1 VQRVAVQKIFLNSQ
15 CTFHNNNIENK
26 RIIINTIKKDIENG
40 LINRLI
46 SEYLNEKKDILIEI
60 NGTIY
65 QITSSWNQNNK
76 QYNNI
81 SSIKLN
87 QCENILKEQ
96 YNIPTDESLIIFKI
110 EQAMEEL
117 LIPLIEYEIFNPKT
131 KEKLDLNYCKNENI
145 YIEIYI
151 PATINKNII
160 YKYDHNSSYYNDI
173 CNTSTTEYGT
183 DITLYDRKNEF
194 NNNNLFIC
202 PANCDYINYN
212 IDNKRVLCKCE
223 IQSGIILDSTKT
235 INHFKN
241 LKYTSNIK
249 VLKCFRLFSK
259 ERLLKNIA
267 FYIISF
273 IILLYIILGI
283 YFYFKEYKN
292 IIFI

>member
-1 VQRVAVQKIFLNSQ
+1 MIAAPMINMNMIFFVMMNAQRELIFL
-15 CTFHNNNIENK
+15 
-26 RIIINTIKKDIENG
+26 
-40 LINRLI
+40 
-46 SEYLNEKKDILIEI
+46 
-60 NGTIY
+60 
-65 QITSSWNQNNK
+65 
-76 QYNNI
+76 
-81 SSIKLN
+81 
-87 QCENILKEQ
+87 
-96 YNIPTDESLIIFKI
+96 LIIFKI

-202 PANCDYINYN
+202 PANCEYINYN
-212 IDNKRVLCKCE
+212 IDNKRVLCQCE
-223 IQSGIILDSTKT
+223 IQNGIFLDSTKT

-259 ERLLKNIA
+259 EGLLKNIA
-267 FYIISF
+267 FYIISL

-283 YFYFKEYKN
+283 YFYFKEYKIYIKEIFEIAN
-292 IIFI
+292 FTKRNNKLIQKKIIILIKIIIHQLQRKKKIFLISINKFQKKKKLWKQNKFIIMIMK